1 MKMNPIK
8 IAALLAAFIVG
19 WFTYGFYNLHNDA
32 KHCSDNGDIFMKQY
46 GHDWQC
52 ISLIKD

>member
-1 MKMNPIK
+1 MNPIK